1 MQIYMVGGAVRDMVL
16 GQTPHDKDFVVVGAT
31 ADEMLARGFV
41 QVGKHFPV
49 FLHPDTKEEYALARK
64 EIKTGDKHTDFK
76 FVFGPDVTLAEDLE
90 RRDFTCNAL
99 VYDMESG
106 KVQDLVGGLNDIKN
120 RVLRHVNSQH
130 FGEDP
135 LRVLRMCRF
144 AAKLNFAIAPQ
155 TMALARQ
162 MVAAGMLQH
171 LSPERIWQE
180 FYKALET
187 PHFVKFIAAMR
198 ECGAWQALLP
208 ELEQL
213 WHTPERTDFHPE
225 GNSGAHT
232 LLTLK
237 QAETLASVTNF
248 AVLMHDVGKT
258 MTPPE
263 MLPRHIGHDAAAAP
277 IINRIC
283 RRYKVPN
290 KYKEAALTA
299 AAQHMRFY
307 AAPQMRHA
315 TLRDFVADLSRQFRD
330 DESLK
335 RLAAVCRCDLFGRS
349 LTPSAEDIADYEN
362 AVTRC
367 QKVYDRLSQVRA
379 DDMPNFAALPHDA
392 SFFERWRQYQINL
405 ISDL

>member
-120 RVLRHVNSQH
+120 RVLRHVNSAH

-232 LLTLK
+232 LLALE
-237 QAETLASVTNF
+237 QAETLDGVTKF
-248 AVLMHDVGKT
+248 AVLMHDIGKIA
-258 MTPPE
+258 TPPE
-263 MLPRHIGHDAAAAP
+263 ILPRHIGHDAAAAP

-283 RRYKVPN
+283 KRLKAPN
-290 KYKEAALTA
+290 KYCAAAQTA

-307 AAPQMRHA
+307 AVPQMRHA
-315 TLRDFVADLSRQFRD
+315 TLCDFVADLSRQFRD
-330 DESLK
+330 DENLK
-335 RLAAVCRCDLFGRS
+335 RLIAVCRCDLYGRA
-349 LTPSAEDIADYEN
+349 LPPSAENIADYEN
-362 AVTRC
+362 AVLRC

-379 DDMPNFAALPHDA
+379 EDMPDFATLPHDA
-392 SFFERWRQYQINL
+392 AFFEHWRQYQINL

>member
-76 FVFGPDVTLAEDLE
+76 FVFGPDVTLTEDIE

-99 VYDMESG
+99 VYDI
-106 KVQDLVGGLNDIKN
+106 KTQQIIDLVGGLNDIQN
-120 RVLRHVNSQH
+120 RVLRHVNSAH

-144 AAKLNFAIAPQ
+144 AAKLNFTIAPE
-155 TMALARQ
+155 TMTLAQQ
-162 MVAAGMLQH
+162 MTATGMLHH

-180 FYKALET
+180 FVRALES
-187 PHFVKFIAAMR
+187 PHFVQFVEAMR
-198 ECGAWQALLP
+198 TCGAWQDLLP

-213 WHTPERTDFHPE
+213 WQTPEPPAYHPE

-232 LLTLK
+232 LLALK
-237 QAETLASVTNF
+237 HAESLDSVTKF
-248 AVLMHDVGKT
+248 AILLHDVGKII
-258 MTPPE
+258 TPAE
-263 MLPRHIGHDAAAAP
+263 ILPRHIGHDKAGIE
-277 IINRIC
+277 IINQIC
-283 RRYKVPN
+283 QRLKAPH
-290 KYKEAALTA
+290 KYCVAAQTV
-299 AAQHMRFY
+299 AAQHMRFFTV
-307 AAPQMRHA
+307 PQMRHG
-315 TLRDFVADLSRQFRD
+315 TLRDFVADLSRQFRT

-335 RLAAVCRCDLFGRS
+335 RLANVCRCDLFGRNF
-349 LTPSAEDIADYEN
+349 TPSAEDIADYEN
-362 AVTRC
+362 AVIRC
-367 QKVYDRLSQVRA
+367 QKVYERLSPINA
-379 DDMPNFAALPHDA
+379 TDMPNFEQLPHNA

-405 ISDL
+405 INDL

>member
-1 MQIYMVGGAVRDMVL
+1 MQIYMLGGAVRDMVL
-16 GQTPHDKDFVVVGAT
+16 GQTPHDKDYVVVGAT
-31 ADEMLARGFV
+31 ADEMTERGFL

-49 FLHPDTKEEYALARK
+49 FLHPESKEEYALARK

-99 VYDMESG
+99 VYDMQKGEI
-106 KVQDLVGGLNDIKN
+106 KDLVGGLDDIKN
-120 RVLRHVNSQH
+120 RVLRHVNSEH

-144 AAKLNFAIAPQ
+144 AAKLDFTIAPE

-162 MVAAGMLQH
+162 MTAAGMLQH

-180 FYKALET
+180 FVRALET
-187 PHFVKFIAAMR
+187 PHFVTFVTAMR
-198 ECGAWQALLP
+198 ECGAWQDLLP

-213 WHTPERTDFHPE
+213 WQTPERTDFHPE

-232 LLTLK
+232 MLALK
-237 QAETLASVTNF
+237 QAESLDSVTKF

-258 MTPPE
+258 KTPPE
-263 MLPRHIGHDAAAAP
+263 MLPRHIGHDEAGIP
-277 IINRIC
+277 LIKKIC
-283 RRYKVPN
+283 KRLKVPN
-290 KYKEAALTA
+290 KYTEFAIIATT
-299 AAQHMRFY
+299 QHMRFF
-307 AAPQMRHA
+307 AVPQMRHA
-315 TLRDFVADLSRQFRD
+315 TLRDFVADLSRQFRSD
-330 DESLK
+330 TNLK
-335 RLAAVCRCDLFGRS
+335 QLFAVCKCDMLGRALS
-349 LTPSAEDIADYEN
+349 PSAEELADYES

-367 QKVYDRLSQVRA
+367 QKVYDRLSPLNAQ
-379 DDMPNFAALPHDA
+379 DMPNFAQLPHDA
-392 SFFERWRQYQINL
+392 SFFEHWRQYQINL

>member
-16 GQTPHDKDFVVVGAT
+16 GQTPHDKDYVVVGAT

-120 RVLRHVNSQH
+120 RVLRHVNSAH

-162 MVAAGMLQH
+162 MVAAGILQH

-237 QAETLASVTNF
+237 QAETLDGVSKF
-248 AVLMHDVGKT
+248 AVLMHDIGKIA
-258 MTPPE
+258 TPPE
-263 MLPRHIGHDAAAAP
+263 ILPRHIGHDAAAAP

-283 RRYKVPN
+283 KRLKAPN
-290 KYKEAALTA
+290 KYCAAAQTA

-307 AAPQMRHA
+307 AVPQMRHA

-330 DESLK
+330 DENLE
-335 RLAAVCRCDLFGRS
+335 RLIAVCRCDLYGRA
-349 LTPSAEDIADYEN
+349 LPPSAENIADYEN
-362 AVTRC
+362 AVARC

>member
-31 ADEMLARGFV
+31 ADEMLARGLV

-106 KVQDLVGGLNDIKN
+106 KIQDLVGGLNDIKN

-232 LLTLK
+232 LLALE
-237 QAETLASVTNF
+237 QAESLDGVTKF
-248 AVLMHDVGKT
+248 AVLMHDIGKIA
-258 MTPPE
+258 TPPE
-263 MLPRHIGHDAAAAP
+263 ILPRHIGHDAAAAP

-283 RRYKVPN
+283 KRLKAPN
-290 KYKEAALTA
+290 KYCAAAQTA

-307 AAPQMRHA
+307 AVPQMRHA

-330 DESLK
+330 DENLK
-335 RLAAVCRCDLFGRS
+335 RLIAVCRCDLYGRA
-349 LTPSAEDIADYEN
+349 LPPSAENIADYEN
-362 AVTRC
+362 AVARC

-379 DDMPNFAALPHDA
+379 EDMPHFASLPRDA
-392 SFFERWRQYQINL
+392 SFFEHWRQYQIKL
-405 ISDL
+405 IEDL

>member
-120 RVLRHVNSQH
+120 RVLRHVNSAH

-144 AAKLNFAIAPQ
+144 AAKLNFVIAPQ

-187 PHFVKFIAAMR
+187 PHFVKFVVAMR

-232 LLTLK
+232 LLALE
-237 QAETLASVTNF
+237 QAETLDGVSKF
-248 AVLMHDVGKT
+248 AVLMHDVGKIA
-258 MTPPE
+258 TPPE
-263 MLPRHIGHDAAAAP
+263 ILPRHIGHDAAAAP

-283 RRYKVPN
+283 KRLKAPN
-290 KYKEAALTA
+290 KYKKAAVSA

-307 AAPQMRHA
+307 AVPQMRHA
-315 TLRDFVADLSRQFRD
+315 TLRDFVANLSRQFRD
-330 DESLK
+330 DENIE
-335 RLAAVCRCDLFGRS
+335 RLIAVCRCDLYGRA
-349 LTPSAEDIADYEN
+349 LPPSAENIADYEN
-362 AVTRC
+362 AVARC
-367 QKVYDRLSQVRA
+367 QKVYARLSQVRA
-379 DDMPNFAALPHDA
+379 EDMPHFASLPRDA
-392 SFFERWRQYQINL
+392 SFFEHWRQYQIKL
-405 ISDL
+405 IEDL